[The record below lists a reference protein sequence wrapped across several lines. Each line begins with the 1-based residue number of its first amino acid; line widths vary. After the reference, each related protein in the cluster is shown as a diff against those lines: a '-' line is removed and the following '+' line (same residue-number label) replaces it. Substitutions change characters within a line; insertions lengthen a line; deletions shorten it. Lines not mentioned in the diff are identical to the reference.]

1 MDKERLFVFLSSLNE
16 NYQSFKFAGIESKNK
31 FDDFINILED
41 KYYVSGGI
49 KYNLINE
56 EEEILLR
63 NYNYVYKG
71 KFSKQTLFQKYYDNF
86 EIYNNLN
93 PILADQLRN
102 KITEIKEYSLKHSK
116 EINDIEEL
124 QNICSNL
131 NKISF
136 KFKLPSKNSNFINFL
151 DDTYSFIYKSE
162 NINTEVLKKII
173 LNLKTMRFLLDIEF
187 DVLTKED
194 HFLTTNIPQNIKNAY
209 FLSSSILY
217 DVIKEDDFSSVLL
230 NNFIKIYKEFI
241 PEERLEYLKINS
253 RAPIIS
259 PTESEVK
266 GKEKIEQ
273 AKFVKNRVIDF
284 CFGVRMIYLKDYVF
298 NTDKSSLDNYYI
310 LIISNFNRLK
320 MVLIEN
326 NRI

>member
-102 KITEIKEYSLKHSK
+102 KITEIKEYSLIKTP
-116 EINDIEEL
+116 L
-124 QNICSNL
+124 NI
-131 NKISF
+131 F
-136 KFKLPSKNSNFINFL
+136 
-151 DDTYSFIYKSE
+151 
-162 NINTEVLKKII
+162 
-173 LNLKTMRFLLDIEF
+173 
-187 DVLTKED
+187 
-194 HFLTTNIPQNIKNAY
+194 
-209 FLSSSILY
+209 
-217 DVIKEDDFSSVLL
+217 
-230 NNFIKIYKEFI
+230 
-241 PEERLEYLKINS
+241 
-253 RAPIIS
+253 
-259 PTESEVK
+259 
-266 GKEKIEQ
+266 
-273 AKFVKNRVIDF
+273 
-284 CFGVRMIYLKDYVF
+284 
-298 NTDKSSLDNYYI
+298 
-310 LIISNFNRLK
+310 
-320 MVLIEN
+320 
-326 NRI
+326 